1 MHRQSQAASVGYSLQ
16 ALPSQRTRIE
26 DVISHRETQSD
37 GVKYDSNKEL
47 GVDKCVVR
55 LYIDAYF
62 EHIAPLCENG
72 FIHRAIFLQ
81 AWNSGTVDPAL
92 LKAVCSASAAFMSTD
107 SVTAEQRERWRT
119 EAEAHVWS
127 NIGRPSLVVLQVLL
141 VVISQNCALSRF
153 LALQPLLGMAAKMAY
168 MLRLNHENTQLS
180 TTAREIRRRIMWSIF
195 ILDKRLAAG
204 QSDLISCPKEQ
215 MHIQLP
221 SNERDFELAISGE
234 TGTLIATQIDEG
246 GSTSMG
252 TRAYFCQLSHTRHEI
267 LQYTRRVIS
276 EGSKAHDSRGELLQL
291 ECDLQTLK
299 RSLPESM
306 AFSERNL
313 NLRAYSP
320 HLKRYVM
327 LHAMWHQCH
336 CDLYRF
342 MLPGIRESLADEVL
356 NTTLPEYAIYCQTR
370 AVEHAKAL
378 VDIFRTVQKVCDQTP
393 QDPGIGICVFQC
405 TRILIRAFDIGLL
418 GSHSTAI
425 EILSQLKSAA
435 DILLPIAAVNQSA
448 DQLYKEAER
457 LISTAIDGG
466 PYPDP
471 MREASQKEH
480 IRDNN
485 ILDILARI
493 RRRDIERGEE
503 VLQQCPASPPLTGSE
518 VPSDKETGAANE
530 RTVEKQSREEVLE
543 ESLWYTGLESEHM
556 FGSLDTVFDGFGGP
570 SMNFDPQDLEQL

>member
-1 MHRQSQAASVGYSLQ
+1 
-16 ALPSQRTRIE
+16 
-26 DVISHRETQSD
+26 
-37 GVKYDSNKEL
+37 
-47 GVDKCVVR
+47 
-55 LYIDAYF
+55 
-62 EHIAPLCENG
+62 
-72 FIHRAIFLQ
+72 
-81 AWNSGTVDPAL
+81 
-92 LKAVCSASAAFMSTD
+92 
-107 SVTAEQRERWRT
+107 
-119 EAEAHVWS
+119 
-127 NIGRPSLVVLQVLL
+127 
-141 VVISQNCALSRF
+141 
-153 LALQPLLGMAAKMAY
+153 
-168 MLRLNHENTQLS
+168 MLR
-180 TTAREIRRRIMWSIF
+180 
-195 ILDKRLAAG
+195 
-204 QSDLISCPKEQ
+204 
-215 MHIQLP
+215 
-221 SNERDFELAISGE
+221 
-234 TGTLIATQIDEG
+234 
-246 GSTSMG
+246 
-252 TRAYFCQLSHTRHEI
+252 
-267 LQYTRRVIS
+267 YTRRVIS

-448 DQLYKEAER
+448 DQLVSYT
-457 LISTAIDGG
+457 L
-466 PYPDP
+466 
-471 MREASQKEH
+471 H
-480 IRDNN
+480 V
-485 ILDILARI
+485 LARTACQHLYI
-493 RRRDIERGEE
+493 IKGNAHYGLLYSTKR
-503 VLQQCPASPPLTGSE
+503 PKGS
-518 VPSDKETGAANE
+518 
-530 RTVEKQSREEVLE
+530 
-543 ESLWYTGLESEHM
+543 
-556 FGSLDTVFDGFGGP
+556 
-570 SMNFDPQDLEQL
+570 